1 VWGKAQRCL
10 APSFSHYLGV
20 LDMSAIRKG
29 ASLAIVT
36 ASLMAHPRLISASP
50 AANAAVGAPRQIQ
63 LHFSERLVPRFSG
76 ADIMRDVGKGC
87 PPSKMNGSARLG
99 PDGTTLTITPAGPLA
114 KGLYRL
120 AWHVVSVDTHR
131 VSGSYTFQVR

>member
-1 VWGKAQRCL
+1 
-10 APSFSHYLGV
+10 
-20 LDMSAIRKG
+20 MSAIRQA

-36 ASLMAHPRLISASP
+36 ATLFATAAQAHPRLVSASP
-50 AANAAVGAPRQIQ
+50 SPNAAVAAPRQIQ

-76 ADIMRDVGKGC
+76 ADIMRDGGKGR
-87 PPSKMNGSARLG
+87 PLSKMNGSARLG
-99 PDGTTLTITPAGPLA
+99 ADRTTLTVTPAGPLA

-131 VSGSYTFQVR
+131 VSGSYNFQVR